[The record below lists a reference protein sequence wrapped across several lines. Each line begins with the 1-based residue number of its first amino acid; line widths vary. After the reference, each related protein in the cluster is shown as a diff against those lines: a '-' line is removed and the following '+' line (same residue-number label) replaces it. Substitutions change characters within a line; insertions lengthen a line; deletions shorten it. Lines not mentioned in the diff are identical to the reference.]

1 MVVIEQE
8 KGECFVIDFSSS
20 DFKVVPMKNAR
31 EKQTNEKVQKECM
44 KCKGDFH
51 SLSRDR
57 TAC

>member
-1 MVVIEQE
+1 
-8 KGECFVIDFSSS
+8 
-20 DFKVVPMKNAR
+20 MKNAR